1 MTDDSRFEFDR
12 SAYERPDSGHVCGRG
27 AEWGTPCWHGPNHDG
42 SCGGEAE
49 CTPYDNKGRW
59 ECRRVQAAGGPCE
72 NGPGP
77 DGSCGC
83 SHPPCVPRRTLRHIR
98 WRISLIALGL
108 VVAALAALTHLAG
121 DADSFAQI
129 VRNGALDAGELTDA
143 HAGFTGARGCKV
155 CHSAHNAQPLAWL
168 ASAFSAND
176 MAKACLDCH
185 TFGGPV
191 GAPHN
196 EIFAANK
203 RVRKTECAMCHTE
216 HKGHDANISGL
227 SNEQCATCHE
237 KSFSDFVRGHPKF
250 SDRFPHFRR
259 ASIKFDHVSHQEK
272 HYQDKNVAK
281 YAPASC
287 TSCHRTEMAGRAV
300 APLGFEKACAKCH
313 ADQISKRNLVVLR
326 LPEFEETNLDREAV
340 IEACGP
346 NPDAEEED
354 EYESV
359 SSDELSVIAAYMMGK
374 PIDDPGEYG
383 EAFQELVMG
392 MAESGTGPLVD
403 MIEGSG
409 AAVDPAV
416 LLAGLNPEAA
426 KRMACA
432 WAANLEYELPAE
444 PTFGG
449 WYGDLLELIYRP
461 SGHADPVLKGW
472 LEFAVAAGGG
482 DEEVLERAEDMRA
495 QMLSPKK
502 GPGACVKCHAVTR
515 DVADGP
521 LRIEWRYH
529 NDKVRSSHSYSHRN
543 HLTLADPRGAKLVD
557 SNQGCAVCHK
567 LDLEA
572 DFEGGYKDFDSQT
585 YSSNFVSI
593 SKETCVRCHTRGR
606 VRQDCQLCHAY
617 HKEPAFAKRVTRNE
631 N

>member
-1 MTDDSRFEFDR
+1 
-12 SAYERPDSGHVCGRG
+12 
-27 AEWGTPCWHGPNHDG
+27 
-42 SCGGEAE
+42 
-49 CTPYDNKGRW
+49 
-59 ECRRVQAAGGPCE
+59 
-72 NGPGP
+72 
-77 DGSCGC
+77 
-83 SHPPCVPRRTLRHIR
+83 
-98 WRISLIALGL
+98 
-108 VVAALAALTHLAG
+108 
-121 DADSFAQI
+121 
-129 VRNGALDAGELTDA
+129 
-143 HAGFTGARGCKV
+143 
-155 CHSAHNAQPLAWL
+155 
-168 ASAFSAND
+168 
-176 MAKACLDCH
+176 
-185 TFGGPV
+185 
-191 GAPHN
+191 
-196 EIFAANK
+196 
-203 RVRKTECAMCHTE
+203 
-216 HKGHDANISGL
+216 
-227 SNEQCATCHE
+227 
-237 KSFSDFVRGHPKF
+237 
-250 SDRFPHFRR
+250 
-259 ASIKFDHVSHQEK
+259 
-272 HYQDKNVAK
+272 
-281 YAPASC
+281 
-287 TSCHRTEMAGRAV
+287 MAGRAV

-593 SKETCVRCHTRGR
+593 RKETCVRCHTRGR